1 MIMDTKEKEKKIRL
15 RFYNIVIHPADKH
28 KPEFY
33 ILLFDKI
40 RDLGTAYATATDKKT
55 KLRSYAKS
63 NDLIQC
69 TLINYTQL
77 DANDDWYN
85 EQTDE
90 LFHHNVD
97 PNIYPHAKEWDIYFY
112 PNNHRMAVVAKKG
125 ISWSQIVTFFTKA
138 FDDVCYSL
146 GFDEVKITQETSQ
159 EGLDEIFNFDS
170 IDSIEIEVSYSNND
184 TNDITAMAIDSQ
196 FKQNNVSCIKTKAE
210 GSKGRPLTL
219 KNDDTYL
226 ASLVKLSKHNG
237 FAKAQGKVGRHVKKV
252 NTKNYPMVQ
261 TLKKVTSK
269 NIFQKVFNLISTLF

>member
-1 MIMDTKEKEKKIRL
+1 M
-15 RFYNIVIHPADKH
+15 
-28 KPEFY
+28 
-33 ILLFDKI
+33 
-40 RDLGTAYATATDKKT
+40 
-55 KLRSYAKS
+55 
-63 NDLIQC
+63 
-69 TLINYTQL
+69 
-77 DANDDWYN
+77 
-85 EQTDE
+85 
-90 LFHHNVD
+90 
-97 PNIYPHAKEWDIYFY
+97 
-112 PNNHRMAVVAKKG
+112 
-125 ISWSQIVTFFTKA
+125 
-138 FDDVCYSL
+138 

-184 TNDITAMAIDSQ
+184 TNDITAMAIDRQ
-196 FKQNNVSCIKTKAE
+196 FKQNNVSSIKTKAE

-261 TLKKVTSK
+261 ILEKVTSK